1 MNLIM
6 VWNIEQ
12 FKGVFVAMYSAY
24 DEAGEVSE
32 KRVAELAQYYVGSGI
47 KGLYVG
53 GSSGEG
59 ILQTVAERKKV
70 LEAVVKAVGDQL
82 TIIAHVGANSTK
94 ESVELAQ
101 HAEKCGVAAISS
113 VPSIYYQLPEES
125 VESHWQA
132 MINATSLPFII
143 YHIPQ
148 TTGFDLSP
156 TLYRKMVVQEKV
168 IGIKMSAESVY
179 ELQQLKAN
187 AGKEFLVFNG
197 PDEQFLGGRI
207 MGADGGIGGT
217 YGIMPE
223 LYCELDK
230 CFIAGEIEKAQF
242 IQSNINRFIT
252 RLLTFPSLYGACKAI
267 LSLRGIETG
276 SPRLPLL
283 SVKEENWSELKALN
297 LEIEELIQVLTEKSD
312 ELGV

>member
-1 MNLIM
+1 MTWDLD
-6 VWNIEQ
+6 Q

-24 DEAGEVSE
+24 DATGEVDKE
-32 KRVAELAQYYVGSGI
+32 RVKKLANYYADSGI

-59 ILQTVAERKKV
+59 ILQTMDERKEV
-70 LEAVVKAVGDQL
+70 LEAVMSAVGEKL
-82 TIIAHVGANSTK
+82 TIIAHIGANSTR

-101 HAEKCGVAAISS
+101 HAEKCHVAAVSS
-113 VPSIYYQLPEES
+113 VPSIYYRLPEES
-125 VESHWQA
+125 VERHWKE
-132 MINATSLPFII
+132 MIEATSLPFII

-148 TTGFDLSP
+148 TTGFNLTSA
-156 TLYRKMVVQEKV
+156 LYKKMVAEQKV

-187 AGKEFLVFNG
+187 ADKEFLVLNG
-197 PDEQFLGGRI
+197 PDEQYLGGRI

-217 YGIMPE
+217 YGVMPQ
-223 LYCELDK
+223 LYCELEK
-230 CFIAGEIEKAQF
+230 SFFEGQIKKAQF
-242 IQSNINRFIT
+242 IQAEINRFIS

-267 LSLRGIETG
+267 LSIRGIETG
-276 SPRLPLL
+276 QPRLPLL
-283 SVKEENWSELKALN
+283 PIEKNEDWLELEALN
-297 LEIEELIQVLTEKSD
+297 QEIEKTIELVTKKKD